1 MAKIIKLDQHV
12 ANLIAAGEVIERPAS
27 VVKELVE
34 NAIDAEAKNIAIT
47 LVDSGITEIVVA
59 DDGVGMDP
67 VDARMCVEPHATSKI
82 RDKQDLFR
90 ITTLGFR
97 GEALPS
103 IAAVSHFRLK
113 TSTHGNK
120 GILYSLRGGTFVS
133 EAVIAC
139 PRGTEISV
147 RNIFFNTPAR
157 LQNLQTPAQELSYIT
172 DYVSKIALARP
183 DIAFKL
189 TNNDKVLLQT
199 YGNGNLLEAITQIYG
214 LDIAKHMLSFYE
226 SVGYFQVSGYVSD
239 LNVSRANKSQIT
251 IIVNERVIKN
261 NAITNAILAAY
272 KDRLVIGRYPLV
284 VLAISADPAL
294 VDVNVHPAKLE
305 VRFAN
310 ENELLNLVTHA
321 ISFALHNS
329 EMIVEAEER
338 TPFPL
343 PPQEKP
349 ETPFENLA
357 GEEEAEEP
365 EELQDLEDLNEL
377 LAMFKEDPEE
387 PKFYKHEELI
397 KEELKEQPRFEQQE
411 YTFIEEGEKEER
423 RSLLPKMYYIGQLH
437 GTYLLFQD
445 EENFY
450 MIDQHA
456 AYERINYEKI
466 RKELQKERNIGY
478 ELLVP
483 IKLSFSISESLLLS
497 EKLEELKRLG
507 IVIEDFGSGTYTVR
521 EIPIWI
527 PKGVEKEFVEEI
539 INAVIKR
546 GKVDRYE
553 FLDSLAKSLACKRSI
568 KANQYLD
575 KSVIDY
581 LINDLSRCE
590 NPYNCPH
597 GRPIIVKFKSTEI
610 EKWFRRIVT

>member
-1 MAKIIKLDQHV
+1 MAKIIKLDQHT

-34 NAIDAEAKNIAIT
+34 NSIDAEARNIEIN
-47 LVDSGITEIVVA
+47 LVDAGITEIVVS

-67 VDARMCVEPHATSKI
+67 ADERMCVEPHATSKI

-103 IAAVSHFRLK
+103 IASVSHFRLK
-113 TSTHGNK
+113 TSTDGHK
-120 GILYSLRGGTFVS
+120 GILYSLKGGAFVS

-139 PRGTEISV
+139 PRGTEITV
-147 RNIFFNTPAR
+147 RNLFFNTPAR
-157 LQNLQTPAQELSYIT
+157 LQNLQSQSQELSHIT

-189 TNNDKVLLQT
+189 TNNDRVLLQT
-199 YGNGNLLEAITQIYG
+199 YGNGNLLEAISQVYG
-214 LDIAKHMLSFYE
+214 LEIAKHMLSFYE
-226 SVGYFQVSGYVSD
+226 SVGYFQVSGFASD
-239 LNVSRANKSQIT
+239 LNVSRANKLQIT

-261 NAITNAILAAY
+261 HAVTNAVLAAY
-272 KDRLVIGRYPLV
+272 KERLVIGRYPLV
-284 VLAISADPAL
+284 VLKISADPAL
-294 VDVNVHPAKLE
+294 IDVNIHPAKLE
-305 VRFAN
+305 VRFSA

-321 ISFALHNS
+321 ISYALHNS
-329 EMIVEAEER
+329 ELIPEAEEKN
-338 TPFPL
+338 PVPL
-343 PPQEKP
+343 PPAEEK
-349 ETPFENLA
+349 A
-357 GEEEAEEP
+357 EEEFLDIGLEEETHFEDDLDELLRMFEVDQEEP
-365 EELQDLEDLNEL
+365 RQY
-377 LAMFKEDPEE
+377 
-387 PKFYKHEELI
+387 PKEELI
-397 KEELKEQPRFEQQE
+397 KEEPQEPPRFEQQE
-411 YTFIEEGEKEER
+411 YSFIEEEGERE
-423 RSLLPKMYYIGQLH
+423 SLLPKMYYIGQLH

-466 RKELQKERNIGY
+466 KRELQKDRNISY
-478 ELLVP
+478 ELLIP
-483 IKLSFSISESLLLS
+483 IKLNFTISESLLLA
-497 EKLEELKRLG
+497 ERIEELRNLG
-507 IVIEDFGSGTYTVR
+507 IIIEDFGSGTYTVR

-527 PKGVEKEFVEEI
+527 PKGSEREFVEEI

-546 GKVDRYE
+546 GKVERIE
-553 FLDSLAKSLACKRSI
+553 FLDSLAKNLACKRSI

-575 KSVIDY
+575 KNVIDY
-581 LINDLSRCE
+581 LIGDLSRCE

-597 GRPIIVKFKSTEI
+597 GRPIIVKFKNTEI

>member
-113 TSTHGNK
+113 TSTDGNK

-397 KEELKEQPRFEQQE
+397 KEEPKEQPRFEQQE